1 MTRKAFGILIGLT
14 AAGTTLQLWADGG
27 NKKMFAVTTT
37 QQATFQ
43 PGGTIH
49 FNRSYGYLSI
59 EGWDRPEVEIT
70 VTKSLADLYDAK
82 GQAEAT
88 KRVNTVQV
96 TAERRSDT
104 DLEITTT
111 VPHYS
116 RWTHP
121 LGSTGGVMVEY
132 QVHVPRDSKLVIQ
145 HGAGDVL
152 VSSVA
157 NDIEADVHSGDIVV
171 LLPETVQYAIDAK
184 SKVGTVSSDIDGD
197 FHRGHLVG
205 IRYAHTAAAPSHKL
219 TLRVGVGG
227 ITIKS
232 SVSPA
237 SPTTPT
243 GSLNSR

>member
-14 AAGTTLQLWADGG
+14 AAGMALPLSADGG
-27 NKKMFAVTTT
+27 SKKIFEVTTT
-37 QQATFQ
+37 QQVPFQ

-70 VTKSLADLYDAK
+70 VIKSLDNLYDAK

-96 TAERRSDT
+96 TAERKTDT
-104 DLEITTT
+104 DLDITTT

-132 QVHVPRDSKLVIQ
+132 QVHVPRDSKLAIQ
-145 HGAGDVL
+145 HGTGDVL
-152 VSSVA
+152 VTRVA

-184 SKVGTVSSDIDGD
+184 SKLGTVSSDVDGD

-219 TLRVGVGG
+219 NLRVGVGG

-232 SVSPA
+232 SVAPAPPSGPA
-237 SPTTPT
+237 SAH
-243 GSLNSR
+243 